1 MKPTHIFIFL
11 FLVATACAQTPS
23 APAPEAQQSA
33 TANPSAPAVHTL
45 PPDKMAKAEA
55 LHTLRVR
62 LLIIGTIWSLLVPLG
77 LLYGG
82 IGARFRDWAE
92 KVSRARFVQALIF
105 VPLLMLT

>member
-23 APAPEAQQSA
+23 APAPQTQQSA
-33 TANPSAPAVHTL
+33 TANTSAPAVYTL
-45 PPDKMAKAEA
+45 PPDKMAKSEA

-62 LLIIGTIWSLLVPLG
+62 MLIVGTLWSFLVPLG

-82 IGARFRDWAE
+82 
-92 KVSRARFVQALIF
+92 VRARFPDWAGRNTPVCFVQWTIL
-105 VPLLMLT
+105 V

>member
-33 TANPSAPAVHTL
+33 TANTSAPAVYTL
-45 PPDKMAKAEA
+45 PPDKMAKSEA

-62 LLIIGTIWSLLVPLG
+62 MLIVGTLWSFLVPLG

-82 IGARFRDWAE
+82 A
-92 KVSRARFVQALIF
+92 RARFFDLPRKISLPRV
-105 VPLLMLT
+105 V